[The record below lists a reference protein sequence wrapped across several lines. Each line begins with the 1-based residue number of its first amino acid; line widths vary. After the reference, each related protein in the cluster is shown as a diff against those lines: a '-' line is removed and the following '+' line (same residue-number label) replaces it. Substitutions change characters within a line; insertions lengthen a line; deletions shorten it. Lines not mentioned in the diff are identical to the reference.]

1 MATNTGQTQIRQNIN
16 ARSQYVFT
24 GGKIISATKENHSP
38 NGQQPAPPVGFAKNL
53 FDKTLFI
60 FERNFAH
67 SLEKLCSSVGRN
79 FAIRWKNSVH
89 SLEKPFPAHLL
100 PVLMAMFPSRC
111 RHKRFAGVQGMSD
124 KRRTPVNRK
133 LCGRGAS
140 AIMHRETGQMMAFA
154 LRRAR
159 AETIN
164 SGAAAWFHDFKT
176 SETGH
181 KRHETGA

>member
-60 FERNFAH
+60 VE
-67 SLEKLCSSVGRN
+67 RN

-89 SLEKPFPAHLL
+89 PLEETL
-100 PVLMAMFPSRC
+100 PIR
-111 RHKRFAGVQGMSD
+111 
-124 KRRTPVNRK
+124 
-133 LCGRGAS
+133 
-140 AIMHRETGQMMAFA
+140 
-154 LRRAR
+154 
-159 AETIN
+159 
-164 SGAAAWFHDFKT
+164 
-176 SETGH
+176 
-181 KRHETGA
+181 